1 MFLFFRLMRKMGD
14 DYNSFWMSIEGP
26 ERAGLEPRTVE
37 MSSEQVAQLVEQVS
51 NLQLEKEL
59 KKIAGLDQATSTGR
73 EGDGVQ
79 LEKMVSVFQQW
90 LVKKSSC
97 PVTYEWRDLGEYFWP
112 RWIKTGSCSS
122 KGDQENDV
130 SDESASYE
138 DSYDDDY
145 SSEEEEDSLT
155 PSASSKEAN
164 RGCSW
169 PQGMTCVQGEVKH
182 LHILRWHCRRR
193 RSRKS
198 KRSYSGGHH
207 RGRKNHRCQ
216 WYKVPYPVTQSC
228 KCSCQANQ

>member
-1 MFLFFRLMRKMGD
+1 MGD
-14 DYNSFWMSIEGP
+14 DYNGFWMSVEGP
-26 ERAGLEPRTVE
+26 ERAGLESRTVE

-59 KKIAGLDQATSTGR
+59 KEIAGTLDHQASR
-73 EGDGVQ
+73 DGVQ

-112 RWIKTGSCSS
+112 RWIKTGSCSNQE
-122 KGDQENDV
+122 GDI
-130 SDESASYE
+130 SDESVGYE
-138 DSYDDDY
+138 DNYEDDY
-145 SSEEEEDSLT
+145 ASEEEDSR
-155 PSASSKEAN
+155 ASSKAN
-164 RGCSW
+164 SRGCSW
-169 PQGMTCVQGEVKH
+169 PQGMSCVQGEVKH

-193 RSRKS
+193 RTTRKS
-198 KRSYSGGHH
+198 KRSGGHH
-207 RGRKNHRCQ
+207 SRAGRKNHRCQ